1 MERESLFVRD
11 GRGEDSS
18 AMSMGDRPSAS
29 FLACSQEIAQA
40 LEVLD
45 EAWEACLDRDIPLD
59 AIVAGSLLR
68 VLNELAVEG
77 GRSAV
82 SLLLKAL
89 LRDIDRGDGQSSFL
103 SVYDGAA

>member
-1 MERESLFVRD
+1 MDRECLFQGD

-18 AMSMGDRPSAS
+18 AMSTDDRHYAS
-29 FLACSQEIAQA
+29 FIERSQEVVQA

-45 EAWEACLDRDIPLD
+45 EAWEACLDRDLPLD

-68 VLNELAVEG
+68 VLNELAVVG

-82 SLLLKAL
+82 SLLLRAL
-89 LRDIDRGDGQSSFL
+89 LRDIDRGD
-103 SVYDGAA
+103 